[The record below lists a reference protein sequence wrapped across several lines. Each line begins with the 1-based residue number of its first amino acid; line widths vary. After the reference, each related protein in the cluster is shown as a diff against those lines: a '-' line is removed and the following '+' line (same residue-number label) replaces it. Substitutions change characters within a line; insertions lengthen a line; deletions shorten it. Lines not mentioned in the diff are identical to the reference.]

1 MTSDQLTGAQV
12 PLVSYLELDPPHLV
26 ANECTRCGARYFDRR
41 NACASCGG
49 EAFSPVYIDTEGKVR
64 TFSIVAFSIP
74 GGEVAFG
81 AAGGDCGGTRGPGGV
96 TSGTPHPQ
104 PRNVGVKVKM
114 VPASQ

>member
-49 EAFSPVYIDTEGKVR
+49 EAFSPLDIDTEGKIRTVSILAVR
-64 TFSIVAFSIP
+64 IP
-74 GGEVAFG
+74 GGEVAFV
-81 AAGGDCGGTRGPGGV
+81 AAVVDCGGARGPGGV
-96 TSGTPHPQ
+96 PRGTPHP
-104 PRNVGVKVKM
+104 PH
-114 VPASQ
+114 PH